1 MISPNLRLDEFESVA
16 LPLHDALY
24 RTALSLMRNPD
35 QAQDVVQETYLEA
48 WKSFH
53 KFATGTNCKAWM
65 FAILFHK
72 VRHYRRKW
80 LGRWIQPEENV
91 LAETLMARAELPDRV
106 TDQEILTAIAEIPAQ
121 FSEVLLAVDVQ
132 ELAYKEAAEVLGVPI
147 GTVMSRLSR
156 GRALLRERLAGT
168 ARSYGIGAREA
179 TSACY

>member
-1 MISPNLRLDEFESVA
+1 MTATNNRLNEFEAVA

-24 RTALSLMRNPD
+24 RTAVSLMRNPD
-35 QAQDVVQETYLEA
+35 HAQEVVQETYLEA

-80 LGRWIQPEENV
+80 LGRWVQPEENV
-91 LAETLMARAELPDRV
+91 LAETLVARVELPERV
-106 TDQEILTAIAEIPAQ
+106 TDREILDAIGSIPNQ
-121 FSEVLLAVDVQ
+121 FAEVLLAVDVQ
-132 ELAYKEAAEVLGVPI
+132 ELAYKEAAEALGVPI

-156 GRALLRERLAGT
+156 GRALLRERLAPT
-168 ARSYGIGAREA
+168 ARSYGIRAAGVHA
-179 TSACY
+179 SC